1 MRVKLSKKYFQSGHR
16 RICKPGSKSKKII
29 EPAILQLIPIILFT
43 SFYFCRL
50 VPRLT
55 TNLRRLALTY
65 KGFEMVQNSSQVFL
79 NLQTLANTCDT
90 FRQKIQKYAIGFI
103 MPDMVP
109 CK

>member
-1 MRVKLSKKYFQSGHR
+1 MIFCCV
-16 RICKPGSKSKKII
+16 
-29 EPAILQLIPIILFT
+29 LFT

-65 KGFEMVQNSSQVFL
+65 EGFEMVQNSSQAFL

-90 FRQKIQKYAIGFI
+90 FGQKMQKFFMASFDGKRS
-103 MPDMVP
+103 P
-109 CK
+109 